1 MEWMIDTADLTKIK
15 ELIEYYPICGVTS
28 NPSIVKKAAP
38 QDFFAH
44 MREIRKCI
52 GKERSL
58 HIQVTARTAED
69 MLAEAR
75 LIHEKV
81 DDAVYIKIPVT
92 KEGLKAIK
100 LLKEAG
106 FRVTATAIYTEM
118 QAYLAMCAGADY
130 LALYIN
136 RIANLDHDPMIVVEH
151 VAAAIH
157 AHQADCQILGAS
169 YKNLSQVQET
179 LVHGAA
185 AVTVPA
191 DILPL
196 TFANPSIEQAVEG
209 FERDW
214 FSLYGEG
221 NDLLKMGKEQ

>member
-1 MEWMIDTADLTKIK
+1 MIKTKVQEVHNMEWMIDTADLTKIK

-81 DDAVYIKIPVT
+81 DDAVYIKIPRNKMRCFQT
-92 KEGLKAIK
+92 IIW
-100 LLKEAG
+100 
-106 FRVTATAIYTEM
+106 RNRMISP
-118 QAYLAMCAGADY
+118 MCF
-130 LALYIN
+130 
-136 RIANLDHDPMIVVEH
+136 
-151 VAAAIH
+151 
-157 AHQADCQILGAS
+157 
-169 YKNLSQVQET
+169 LSQRRIIWKIFQT
-179 LVHGAA
+179 LCVIA
-185 AVTVPA
+185 
-191 DILPL
+191 
-196 TFANPSIEQAVEG
+196 
-209 FERDW
+209 W
-214 FSLYGEG
+214 KSLSC
-221 NDLLKMGKEQ
+221 LLIRNWKNAISR